1 MSDYALDTAARFGD
15 IPFVEFTKGLI
26 HGVFDALV
34 EANAEQMEQYAKLVA
49 SLSEDLSTYINN
61 TNDGV
66 SFDQIAE
73 FVQAYDL
80 PQITEGE
87 LTMALQNLQKPP
99 TPTGKPVDSG
109 NAATTDTWWGGL
121 INALAPAAQGLL
133 QKIGKPQAHPGLE
146 AVAASAPNSIPTYAQ
161 IHQSIASLIASNK
174 YSILQNLVR
183 QGMMRIV
190 VTEGELETRLTFST
204 WNTSESGQENTEK
217 ERLRVRTREKN
228 QVGIASVFRRVRANA
243 TRQVT
248 VNTAKSYQRDTS
260 GTRVDIFSRVLIRF
274 KSDYAPLNG

>member
-1 MSDYALDTAARFGD
+1 MSDYAIDTAARFGD

-61 TNDGV
+61 TSDGV

-73 FVQAYDL
+73 FIQAYDL
-80 PQITEGE
+80 PQIAEGD
-87 LTMALQNLQKPP
+87 LTTALQNLQKPP
-99 TPTGKPVDSG
+99 TGEPVGSAKP
-109 NAATTDTWWGGL
+109 ATTDTWWGGL

-133 QKIGKPQAHPGLE
+133 QKIGKPGVHKGLE
-146 AVAASAPNSIPTYAQ
+146 AVAASAPSSIPTYVQ

-228 QVGIASVFRRVRANA
+228 QIGIASVFRRVRANA